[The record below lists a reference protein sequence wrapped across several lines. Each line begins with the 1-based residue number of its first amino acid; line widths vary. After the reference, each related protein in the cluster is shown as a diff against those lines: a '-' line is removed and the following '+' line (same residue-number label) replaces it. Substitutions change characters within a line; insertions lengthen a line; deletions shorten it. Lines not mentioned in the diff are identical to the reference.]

1 MEGLTDGRRHTLS
14 ADKRMKYISN
24 LFVIVGFLVTF
35 LISRFVGMSLG
46 AMPYVSAFT
55 IVCWLI
61 GIYFGYLAFIRSKKA
76 PAGMPASWIKVCAF
90 VSGYSSLLLT
100 LMVVF
105 GYLFYP
111 TIEKSFIAKG
121 NAWFVMASLFVL
133 GLAIT
138 GPDWKR
144 IAKSPKVIGLALL
157 VRWIC
162 LPLVAYVIAYFIFIK
177 LIPDATT
184 ARNLAIGLVIV
195 GVGPTGTTSNA
206 LTMIAGG
213 DLAMSVTVTGLNTLV
228 TPLVAPFILLLLVGS
243 TTHMDMRA
251 VVIDLLKIVALPV
264 TLGSLLG
271 WMFHRSINCIK
282 PTLTPMAVIAL
293 GFVMMGTMS
302 KGAATLIK
310 QFYILP
316 YLVVGVILFVVVGY
330 AIGWFIPKHLGF
342 NVSQRK
348 AACFEIGTTNA
359 AVTLVLALRHFG
371 PLAVIVSILYGKIM
385 VIVGATLI
393 VPLLQRI
400 KDDGGAAPPISG
412 NTAIGERKSSV

>member
-1 MEGLTDGRRHTLS
+1 MEGLTDGRRRTLS
-14 ADKRMKYISN
+14 AEKRMKYISN
-24 LFVIVGFLVTF
+24 LFVIAGFLVAF
-35 LISRFVGMSLG
+35 LVSGFVGMSLG
-46 AMPYVSAFT
+46 AMPHVTALT
-55 IVCWLI
+55 IIFWLI
-61 GIYFGYLAFIRSKKA
+61 GIYFGYLAFTRSKKA
-76 PAGMPASWIKVCAF
+76 PAGSPASWIKVCAF

-100 LMVVF
+100 LAVLF

-121 NAWFVMASLFVL
+121 NAYFLMVSLFVM
-133 GLAIT
+133 GLAIN
-138 GPDWKR
+138 GPDWRR
-144 IAKSPKVIGLALL
+144 IAKSPRVIGLTMLI
-157 VRWIC
+157 RWIC
-162 LPLVAYVIAYFIFIK
+162 LPLAAYVIAYFMFIK

-184 ARNLAIGLVIV
+184 ARNLAIGLIIV
-195 GVGPTGTTSNA
+195 GAGPTGTTSNA

-213 DLAMSVTVTGLNTLV
+213 DLAMSVTVTGLNTLFTPFVLPFV
-228 TPLVAPFILLLLVGS
+228 TLLLVGS
-243 TTHMDMRA
+243 MAHMDVGA
-251 VVIDLLKIVALPV
+251 VVIDLLKIVVLPV
-264 TLGSLLG
+264 TLGSVLG
-271 WMFHRSINCIK
+271 SIFHRPINHIK
-282 PTLTPMAVIAL
+282 PTLAPMAVIAL
-293 GFVMMGTMS
+293 GLIMMGTMS

-316 YLVVGVILFVVVGY
+316 YLAVGVILFVVLGY

-359 AVTLVLALRHFG
+359 AVTLVLALRHFD

-400 KDDGGAAPPISG
+400 GNVGGVPSFSG
-412 NTAIGERKSSV
+412 NTVIGERKTSA